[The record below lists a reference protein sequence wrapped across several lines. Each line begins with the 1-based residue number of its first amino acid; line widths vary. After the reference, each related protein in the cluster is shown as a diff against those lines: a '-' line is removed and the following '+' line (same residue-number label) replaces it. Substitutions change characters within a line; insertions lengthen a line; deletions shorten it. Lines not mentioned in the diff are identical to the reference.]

1 MDSDQAVNCRT
12 FHASRLQ
19 GRRRPGG
26 FTLVEVLV
34 ALAIMAVLAGMAWQ
48 GIDGIARSRT
58 LSNESMER
66 TLRLNTA
73 LAQWE
78 HDLLAVRPTLNLPA
92 LRFDGANLR
101 MTRETDQGMQ
111 VVVWTLRDGSWWR
124 WAAPPVTR
132 AAELQ
137 AQWQRSQQLL
147 GTEPGTLRVLEGTT
161 YWQVYF
167 FRNDAWTNAQSSGDL
182 VTPSPAAP
190 PAPAASGAGAPG
202 PAVAP
207 EEKLP
212 GGVRSL
218 LTLGEA
224 TLMRDIVLAPQMP

>member
-1 MDSDQAVNCRT
+1 MPHRAS
-12 FHASRLQ
+12 HAGPAG
-19 GRRRPGG
+19 GRRRGGG

-34 ALAIMAVLAGMAWQ
+34 ALTIMAVLAGMAWQ

-58 LSNESMER
+58 LSNESMDR

-78 HDLLAVRPTLNLPA
+78 QDLLAVRPTRDLPA

-101 MTRETDQGMQ
+101 MTREAEQGMQ
-111 VVVWTLRDGSWWR
+111 VVVWTLRDGRWWR

-147 GTEPGTLRVLEGTT
+147 GTEPGTLQVLDGATS
-161 YWQVYF
+161 WQVYF

-182 VTPSPAAP
+182 VTPSPAAA
-190 PAPAASGAGAPG
+190 PAAAASGASAPA